1 MYNKIRDK
9 KHLEDKLLRGIFCIL
24 SYFNKIF
31 LPISVTVPAPT
42 VRIISFGQARSLTY
56 LTISSKLEIYVASF
70 PRDLILF
77 TK

>member
-42 VRIISFGQARSLTY
+42 VRIISLGHALSRICF
-56 LTISSKLEIYVASF
+56 TISSKDEI
-70 PRDLILF
+70 
-77 TK
+77 